1 MNLGRQDVKP
11 AKLTPRQVGE
21 RYQVD
26 PAKVL
31 GWIHAGELVAID
43 VSQRAGGRPRYR
55 IDPADL
61 AAFEQRR
68 RVRSPSPQPRRR
80 RRTQHAGIIQF
91 F

>member
-1 MNLGRQDVKP
+1 MNLGRQVVKK

-21 RYQVD
+21 TLQVD

-68 RVRSPSPQPRRR
+68 RVPAQRLGPRRR
-80 RRTQHAGIIQF
+80 RKKDASITEYF
-91 F
+91 

>member
-1 MNLGRQDVKP
+1 MKTDPLK
-11 AKLTPRQVGE
+11 TTRQVAE
-21 RYQVD
+21 RLAVNVD
-26 PAKVL
+26 KVL
-31 GWIHAGELVAID
+31 GLIHAGELVAID